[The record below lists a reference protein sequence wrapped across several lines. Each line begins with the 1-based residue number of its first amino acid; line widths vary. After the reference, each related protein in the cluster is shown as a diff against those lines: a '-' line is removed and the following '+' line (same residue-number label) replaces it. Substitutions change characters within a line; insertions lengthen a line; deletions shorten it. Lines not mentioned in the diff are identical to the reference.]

1 MRMFD
6 RQANILLE
14 FGEEAFERSQ
24 TDSDLK
30 VFSYF
35 LGENEFITGIRGKRR
50 IYKGNCFLYE
60 TEFKIERD

>member
-1 MRMFD
+1 MFD

-14 FGEEAFERSQ
+14 FGGKRFEESK
-24 TDSDLK
+24 TDSRFK